1 MYLDTSVALVAY
13 TRDCTSTKIMEK
25 MLMVKPEEFWALVD
39 YYEGKIT
46 ESTLLD
52 KAARVTMEAQ
62 LLLQDPTTHAGLK
75 ELVVKQLLMKEQN

>member
-39 YYEGKIT
+39 YYKGKIT
-46 ESTLLD
+46 EGILLN

-75 ELVVKQLLMKEQN
+75 EPVVKQLLMKEQN

>member
-1 MYLDTSVALVAY
+1 
-13 TRDCTSTKIMEK
+13 

-39 YYEGKIT
+39 YKGKIT

-75 ELVVKQLLMKEQN
+75 EPVVK

>member
-13 TRDCTSTKIMEK
+13 TRDCTSTKIME
-25 MLMVKPEEFWALVD
+25 
-39 YYEGKIT
+39 GI
-46 ESTLLD
+46 LLD

-75 ELVVKQLLMKEQN
+75 EPVVKQLLMKEQN

>member
-39 YYEGKIT
+39 YYKGKIT

-52 KAARVTMEAQ
+52 KAARLTMEAQ

>member
-39 YYEGKIT
+39 YYKGKIT

>member
-1 MYLDTSVALVAY
+1 
-13 TRDCTSTKIMEK
+13 

-39 YYEGKIT
+39 YYKGKIT

>member
-1 MYLDTSVALVAY
+1 
-13 TRDCTSTKIMEK
+13 

-75 ELVVKQLLMKEQN
+75 EPSNNY

>member
-1 MYLDTSVALVAY
+1 
-13 TRDCTSTKIMEK
+13 
-25 MLMVKPEEFWALVD
+25 MLMVKTEEFWALVD
-39 YYEGKIT
+39 YYKGKIT
-46 ESTLLD
+46 EGILLD

>member
-25 MLMVKPEEFWALVD
+25 MLMVD
-39 YYEGKIT
+39 YYKGKIT
-46 ESTLLD
+46 EGILLD

-75 ELVVKQLLMKEQN
+75 EPVVKQLLMKEQN

>member
-25 MLMVKPEEFWALVD
+25 MLMVKTEEFWALVD
-39 YYEGKIT
+39 YYKGKIT
-46 ESTLLD
+46 EGILLD

>member
-1 MYLDTSVALVAY
+1 
-13 TRDCTSTKIMEK
+13 

-39 YYEGKIT
+39 NYKGKIT
-46 ESTLLD
+46 EGILLD

-75 ELVVKQLLMKEQN
+75 EPVVK